1 MIVDL
6 LVSLLLLI
14 GAAFALIGS
23 LALVRLPDFFSRLHG
38 PTKATTLGVGGLLAG
53 SLIYFGA
60 GGEGLSV
67 HEVLIVLFLF
77 MTAPVSAHLITQ
89 AALHSGLDQGAA
101 ASAREV
107 SQDGSARDPGVDCR

>member
-1 MIVDL
+1 MMMVEL
-6 LVSLLLLI
+6 LISLLLLI

-38 PTKATTLGVGGLLAG
+38 PTKATTLGVGGMLAG
-53 SLIYFGA
+53 SLLYFGA

-89 AALHSGLDQGAA
+89 AALHSGLDRG
-101 ASAREV
+101 ASARAPL
-107 SQDGSARDPGVDCR
+107 DR